1 MPGSEADIYG
11 ATPEEQVAITL
22 FYGWGYNFYRL
33 ENQLRAD
40 DLLVR
45 HKVAGILGDA
55 RVAIG
60 NAEAAY
66 RDAHL
71 PPLSREHPR
80 PDPTALK
87 EARVLEA
94 LVAQVAA
101 VAGRIRSLPVPED
114 DRISQ
119 RHRQEGDTLAR
130 LLQADMALTGR
141 AETLCRS
148 LREQSPDWI
157 VGHAEDLRKHIDVI
171 EVALRDRQSLLS
183 LET

>member
-1 MPGSEADIYG
+1 
-11 ATPEEQVAITL
+11 VAINL

-45 HKVAGILGDA
+45 HRVAGVLGDA
-55 RVAIG
+55 RIAIG

-66 RDAHL
+66 RGARL

-80 PDPTALK
+80 PDPLALK
-87 EARVLEA
+87 KARILEA
-94 LVAQVAA
+94 LVMRVGA
-101 VAGRIRSLPVPED
+101 VASRIRSLPVPEN

-119 RHRQEGDTLAR
+119 RHRQEADTLAR
-130 LLQADMALTGR
+130 LLQADMALLGH
-141 AETLCRS
+141 AEALSRG

-157 VGHAEDLRKHIDVI
+157 VQHAEDLTKHVAVIDA
-171 EVALRDRQSLLS
+171 ALRDRQSILS
-183 LET
+183 L